1 MDVKTRQLQCERGK
15 EKTAIYSARNKPVF
29 KYKGD
34 RGFSLIELLV
44 VLLITSLL
52 LGILI
57 PVVGKVKR
65 SARAIKCMNNQ
76 RNIVAGVT
84 LYAINNNDKYPDS
97 VATIGTGG
105 TWNWQEPM
113 MMTACQPRN
122 SQVRRSMSE
131 YLRRYIEGARTMY
144 CPSAPGKYKYQEA
157 AWAGGD
163 VWDNPETEPLEDP
176 VYGTYCF
183 YWNYLGILPDED
195 SLFRGPRRLSDG
207 RGWSKLLVSDYFGY
221 DHWRSRGAYG
231 SSERFKSTSI
241 TPGTQVSSAYW
252 FRQKD
257 GNNDLNTLA
266 IKLHAAY
273 MDEHVESYS
282 AKEVAIMKVSMT
294 SDGSVSYPGGIGPGD
309 FYLPSDALR

>member
-144 CPSAPGKYKYQEA
+144 CPSAPGKYKYQQA

-163 VWDNPETEPLEDP
+163 VWDNQETEPLEDP